1 MKKLS
6 MLLMLLSV
14 ITMGSRRVFAQSVT
28 VTLLPG
34 YTWISYPGT
43 DTLDF
48 ATAMGS
54 FVPMSGDVIQSQ
66 WGNSRYVNGQWRG
79 NSSQFYPG
87 YGYMYKSNRTMPV
100 IVTFSTQ
107 QHTSQVIV
115 TTADPTD
122 ITSTSALGGG
132 AVTTSDETYIVEKGI
147 CWSINSNPT
156 LDDNSLEVGN
166 GTGSFTALMTGLI
179 PDTTYYVR
187 AFAVT
192 TEELVY
198 GEQKS
203 FTTLG
208 GGGGNPQTGAINGL
222 FTINEEGDQVCFSQ
236 GNLQYQAS
244 TNTWRFAENQWDYV
258 GADNSNI
265 SSEYEGWIDLFG
277 WGTSGY
283 HNIYDNFNVNYQP
296 YSDNAATVQTE
307 CNYYGYGPS
316 TNMYDPNLTGMSA
329 EYDWGVHN
337 AISNGGNQVGL
348 WRTLTKEE
356 WNYLFNTRSASTVG
370 NTSNARFAKATV
382 NGVYGVILFPDDFS
396 VPIYLP
402 TPLQINNAYASFN
415 SNSYSEAGWAAMEN
429 LGCVF
434 LPTTGYRTNYN
445 SGYTCTYI
453 YDTNSQ
459 GYYWSTTSYNSQQA
473 YYVYFHSNGLNPIC
487 NQYYTYRYTGMSVR
501 LVRNAE

>member
-1 MKKLS
+1 MF
-6 MLLMLLSV
+6 LLAMATKSHH
-14 ITMGSRRVFAQSVT
+14 VFAQSVT
-28 VTLLPG
+28 VALMPG
-34 YTWISYPGT
+34 WNWISCPT
-43 DTLDF
+43 MDTLDF
-48 ATAMGS
+48 ETAMSS
-54 FVPMSGDVIQSQ
+54 FTPAAGDIIKSK
-66 WGNSRYVNGQWRG
+66 WGNATYTNGQWKGRI
-79 NSSQFYPG
+79 SQFYPG
-87 YGYMYKSNRTMPV
+87 YGYHYYSNRTMPV
-100 IVTFSTQ
+100 MVTFNAQ
-107 QHTSQVIV
+107 QYTSQVIV

-208 GGGGNPQTGAINGL
+208 GGGSNPTGAINGL
-222 FTINEEGDQVCFSQ
+222 FTINEEGDQVRFSQ

-265 SSEYEGWIDLFG
+265 SSEYDGWIDLFG

-296 YSDNAATVQTE
+296 YSYSAATVQTE

-316 TNMYDPNLTGMSA
+316 TNMYDPNLTGMSV

-337 AISNGGNQVGL
+337 AISNGDNQAGL
-348 WRTLTKEE
+348 WRTLTREE
-356 WNYLFNTRSASTVG
+356 WNYLFYTRTASTVG

-382 NGVYGVILFPDDFS
+382 NGIAGIILFPDDFS

-402 TPLQINNAYASFN
+402 TPLQINNGGASFN

-434 LPTTGYRTNYN
+434 LPTAGYRSNRYN
-445 SGYTCTYI
+445 SYTYYDYCTFI
-453 YDTNSQ
+453 YS
-459 GYYWSTTSYNSQQA
+459 GIGCYWSTSYSNSSNA
-473 YYVYFHSNGLNPIC
+473 YVISISGSVNLNESCNRFLGL
-487 NQYYTYRYTGMSVR
+487 SVR
-501 LVRNAE
+501 LVRDAE